1 MSAVSIAK
9 LRPRRVLVVEDEYL
23 LAVDLARSLERF
35 GVEVLGPVGTVQ
47 DALDLIGAEKVID
60 GAVLDINLNGEPVYP
75 VAEALQKRG
84 APFIFASGY
93 DANSVPARFDAIPRV
108 PKPVDTEALARRLMA
123 FKISD
128 DGPDG

>member
-1 MSAVSIAK
+1 MSGAATSK

-35 GVEVLGPVGTVQ
+35 GAEVLGPVATVEEALAMIK
-47 DALDLIGAEKVID
+47 DAKVID
-60 GAVLDINLNGEPVYP
+60 GAVLDINLNGVPVYP
-75 VAEALQKRG
+75 VAEALQQRG

-93 DANSVPARFDAIPRV
+93 DATAVPARFDSIPRV

-123 FKISD
+123 FTITDASPD
-128 DGPDG
+128 D